1 MGELSQVSRLIGSYG
16 LSGVLALAAAFLWL
30 VTIGWRAVPLT
41 GVAALVL
48 VSAVPFGTP
57 TLPAAPGEPT
67 LVVVQPNFSQDEKHD
82 ASYSV
87 RAWERQVALTRAAAT
102 PPGPRLILWPEGA
115 IEEPPLEDGIV
126 AERVAPLAQSPA
138 TSCWPAASRWT
149 AARSAWCAR
158 PPTASFAFDPDGD
171 VVGRYDKAHLVPYGE
186 YLPLPELL
194 GALGLSRLVPGSVF
208 YEPGPG
214 PATLSTPA
222 GALAVQVCY
231 EIIFSGRVLPEAG
244 RPRAL
249 FNPSNDAWF
258 GAWGAP
264 QHLAQAR
271 LRAREEAMPI
281 VRSTT
286 NGVSAVIDAEGRP
299 LDTLPRFTAGT
310 IVSSLPPAGAPTLFS
325 RTGNTLPLALAVLML
340 ADRRCLGPAGWLGPR
355 AYKDGFISATPS
367 ARDPPAPCA
376 RTSSSPPSPCRRV
389 TPTRSPTKFRTRW
402 STCSC
407 RRTRKRAWRARR

>member
-1 MGELSQVSRLIGSYG
+1 MGELSQASRLIGSYG
-16 LSGVLALAAAFLWL
+16 LSGVIALAAAFLWL
-30 VTIGWRAVPLT
+30 VTIGWRAVPLI
-41 GVAALVL
+41 GVATLVL

-57 TLPAAPGEPT
+57 TLAVAPGEPT

-82 ASYSV
+82 ASYSD
-87 RAWERQVALTRAAAT
+87 RAWTRQASLTRAAAT

-126 AERVAPLAQSPA
+126 AERVAPLLRPGDMLLAGGITLDRGPFGVV
-138 TSCWPAASRWT
+138 
-149 AARSAWCAR
+149 RSA
-158 PPTASFAFDPDGD
+158 TNSVFAFDAYGD

-194 GALGLSRLVPGSVF
+194 GALGLTRLVPGSVF

-214 PATLSTPA
+214 PATLATPA
-222 GALAVQVCY
+222 GAMAVQVCY
-231 EIIFSGRVLPEAG
+231 EIVFSGRVLPEAG

-271 LRAREEAMPI
+271 LRAREEATPI

-286 NGVSAVIDAEGRP
+286 NGVSAVIDAEGR
-299 LDTLPRFTAGT
+299 LVKTLPRFTAGAIT
-310 IVSSLPPAGAPTLFS
+310 ASLPPVGAPTLFS
-325 RTGNTLPLALAVLML
+325 RTGNSLPLGLALLMLLTAVALA
-340 ADRRCLGPAGWLGPR
+340 RRG
-355 AYKDGFISATPS
+355 
-367 ARDPPAPCA
+367 
-376 RTSSSPPSPCRRV
+376 V
-389 TPTRSPTKFRTRW
+389 
-402 STCSC
+402 
-407 RRTRKRAWRARR
+407 